1 MGLKTWYEANIMPR
15 LITCACSQGQVMKRR
30 AAVVP
35 LARGDVFELG
45 CGGGI
50 NHAFYDP
57 SAITS
62 YAGIDP
68 HAGLLDGA
76 RAAARDKGWAA
87 DLRQG
92 RGEAIPF
99 ADASFDCVVCT
110 FTLCSVDDP
119 SQVMA
124 ELSRIL
130 RPGGQTLFLEHGRAP
145 DASVR
150 GWQERIEP
158 VWKRLAGGCHLT
170 RPVASALQGA
180 GFTPS
185 APNTAAAL
193 WALTL
198 AYAGLPCAPFSCHST
213 SSCRMIGLT
222 TISKND
228 FRDERHR

>member
-1 MGLKTWYEANIMPR
+1 MGLTAWYEANIMPR

-35 LARGDVFELG
+35 RARGDVFELG

-50 NHAFYDP
+50 NHAFYHP
-57 SAITS
+57 QVITS

-68 HAGLLDGA
+68 HEGLLEGA
-76 RAAARDKGWAA
+76 REAARVLSEKGGWSA

-119 SQVMA
+119 AQVMA
-124 ELSRIL
+124 ELRRIL
-130 RPGGQTLFLEHGRAP
+130 RPGGEALFLEHGRAP
-145 DASVR
+145 DAGVQ
-150 GWQERIEP
+150 GWQQRIEP

-170 RPVASALQGA
+170 RPIASALEGA
-180 GFTPS
+180 GFAVERLGQGYTPQAPRFAGWMEWGIARKS
-185 APNTAAAL
+185 A
-193 WALTL
+193 
-198 AYAGLPCAPFSCHST
+198 
-213 SSCRMIGLT
+213 
-222 TISKND
+222 
-228 FRDERHR
+228 

>member
-1 MGLKTWYEANIMPR
+1 MGLKSWYEANVMPR

-50 NHAFYDP
+50 NHEFYDP
-57 SAITS
+57 AAITS

-68 HAGLLDGA
+68 HEGLLDA
-76 RAAARDKGWAA
+76 TRAAAQTKGWTA

-119 SQVMA
+119 QQVMH
-124 ELSRIL
+124 EMRRIL
-130 RPGGQTLFLEHGRAP
+130 RPSGRALFLEHGRAP
-145 DASVR
+145 DREVLT
-150 GWQERIEP
+150 WQERIEP

-170 RPVASALQGA
+170 RPISAALAGA
-180 GFTPS
+180 GFAVEPLGEGYTPKT
-185 APNTAAAL
+185 PRF
-193 WALTL
+193 
-198 AYAGLPCAPFSCHST
+198 AGWMEWGVA
-213 SSCRMIGLT
+213 R
-222 TISKND
+222 KAQ
-228 FRDERHR
+228 